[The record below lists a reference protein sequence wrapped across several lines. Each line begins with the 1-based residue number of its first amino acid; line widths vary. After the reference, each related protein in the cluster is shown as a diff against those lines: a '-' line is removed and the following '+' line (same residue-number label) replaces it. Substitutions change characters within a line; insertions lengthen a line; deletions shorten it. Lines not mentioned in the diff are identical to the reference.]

1 MNTMKSVAILLTFV
15 GFVLVSCSEK
25 SMSPVDSPDLSLDK
39 LGPIVHAVQG
49 SAHLRYEGKHIS
61 QTVSAH
67 EYEDGTVGGT
77 YLQNA
82 QNALNSK
89 LQKWNG
95 DVLFLKIYENVG
107 EFGGTMGVIGGI
119 ETTGENPG
127 YYDVFFVIDNGT
139 VAEDQTCYFV
149 NVTPDLA
156 QAEIWWNLPPA
167 ELINLLYGIL
177 TVDNGNIRVY

>member
-1 MNTMKSVAILLTFV
+1 MNTIKGAAILLAFV
-15 GFVLVSCSEK
+15 GLVLVSCSEK
-25 SMSPVDSPDLSLDK
+25 SMSPVESSNLSLDK
-39 LGPIVHAVQG
+39 KGPIVHAVQG

-67 EYEDGTVGGT
+67 EYEDGTINGT

-95 DVLFLKIYENVG
+95 EVLFLKTYENFG
-107 EFGGTMGVIGGI
+107 EFGGTMGVIGGV
-119 ETTGENPG
+119 ETTGENAG
-127 YYDVFFVIDNGT
+127 FYDVFFVIDNGS
-139 VAEDQTCYFV
+139 VASDQTSYFV

-156 QAEIWWNLPPA
+156 QAEIWWNLPPN
-167 ELINLLYGIL
+167 ELVILLYGIL
-177 TVDNGNIRVY
+177 TCENGNIRVY